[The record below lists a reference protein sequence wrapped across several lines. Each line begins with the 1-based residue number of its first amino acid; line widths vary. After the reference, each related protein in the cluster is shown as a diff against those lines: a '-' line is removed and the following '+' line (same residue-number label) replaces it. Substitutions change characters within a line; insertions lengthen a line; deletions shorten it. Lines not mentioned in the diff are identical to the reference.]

1 MENTRTDHWE
11 PGSQI
16 PQNRDDD
23 RAALVAPPDE
33 LEEELSALAVDREGI
48 VNITGHFPWGGPG
61 WGRAQDEIAAY
72 YRICDFPWTPPGHSG
87 R

>member
-48 VNITGHFPWGGPG
+48 VNV
-61 WGRAQDEIAAY
+61 
-72 YRICDFPWTPPGHSG
+72 PGHSPVG
-87 R
+87 RPWVGPGPG